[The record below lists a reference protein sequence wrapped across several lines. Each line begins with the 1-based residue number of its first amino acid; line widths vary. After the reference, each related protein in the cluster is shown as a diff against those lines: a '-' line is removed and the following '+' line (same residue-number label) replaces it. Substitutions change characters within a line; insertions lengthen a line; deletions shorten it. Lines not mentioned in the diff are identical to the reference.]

1 MKTLIICGS
10 PRRNGDSAYLTELLV
25 QRLKGDVSVWNCCF
39 KRVAYCTDCRLCR
52 KNSGCVIKDDWQEL
66 FALIKASDNIV
77 ISSPIWFSQLSAP
90 LLGTMSRI
98 QCVYSAVR
106 FQDTEL
112 ISGSKNG
119 GIILTGG
126 GNGSFKPAENTAICL
141 LHQMNCRNIFRTV
154 LSVKTDEISA
164 KDDNSADEEISALAV
179 FLNGAGNIQTV

>member
-1 MKTLIICGS
+1 
-10 PRRNGDSAYLTELLV
+10 
-25 QRLKGDVSVWNCCF
+25 
-39 KRVAYCTDCRLCR
+39 
-52 KNSGCVIKDDWQEL
+52 
-66 FALIKASDNIV
+66 
-77 ISSPIWFSQLSAP
+77 
-90 LLGTMSRI
+90 MSRI

-126 GNGSFKPAENTAICL
+126 GNGSFKPAETTAVCL

-164 KDDNSADEEISALAV
+164 KDDNSADEEISALAG